1 MLTQTEIKT
10 LQAQTTGIMNTLT
23 ERTSKAVKDG
33 YTENMKVT
41 RQGMY
46 AGTSKKIYGP
56 GEVRIAD
63 FYRFEGESD
72 PADGAILYL
81 IETNDG
87 LKGTLVDAY
96 GTYADGNVNKFIIEV
111 EEITKAERASTR
123 EAA

>member
-10 LQAQTTGIMNTLT
+10 LHAQTTGIMNTLT
-23 ERTSKAVKDG
+23 ERTSKAVKNG
-33 YTENMKVT
+33 YTENMNVN
-41 RQGMY
+41 RHGLY
-46 AGTSKKIYGP
+46 VGTSKKIYSP
-56 GEVRIAD
+56 ADVRIVD

-72 PADGAILYL
+72 TADGAILYL
-81 IETNDG
+81 IDTNDG